1 MRELAGVC
9 AFGQFQCCGGE
20 RTSDLREEQRAHGE
34 VWHIWGRRLAE
45 GPGGRTEVS
54 LAGRQDILMLA
65 PDSPPEEP
73 GLHTAWLCPL
83 ALV

>member
-1 MRELAGVC
+1 MVNFSVVEGREPQTLEKNSVP
-9 AFGQFQCCGGE
+9 
-20 RTSDLREEQRAHGE
+20 TGE